1 MRVTE
6 DLYCITSVNHIGVAQ
21 DLVDAGQHPLA
32 SYLAGLAVECMLRAY
47 SHRIAGEF
55 DARHDL
61 RLWYKR
67 SKFDVFVPA
76 SRSDEISL
84 AIALVIG
91 QWNNSQRYYS
101 LELLRAEW
109 KSAGLSRSI
118 RGDFV
123 KECTHQLVDAAWT
136 IVSLGEEQWKNSFTK
151 SKSY

>member
-1 MRVTE
+1 MKVTE
-6 DLYCITSVNHIGVAQ
+6 DSYRIAAVNHIGVAQ
-21 DLVDAGQHPLA
+21 DLVDSGQYSLA

-47 SHRIAGEF
+47 SHRTAGEF
-55 DARHDL
+55 EARHDL

-76 SRSDEISL
+76 SRSDETST

-109 KSAGLSRSI
+109 KFAGLSRGI

-136 IVSLGEEQWKNSFTK
+136 IVLLGEEQWKNSFTK
-151 SKSY
+151 SKNY